1 MSSITRDRRI
11 GLALALRVRRG
22 ARPVITRRI
31 TPKSQIE
38 RLAEWRYLYA
48 LAEGARRSMS

>member
-22 ARPVITRRI
+22 ARPVITRSI
-31 TPKSQIE
+31 TPKAAAE
-38 RLAEWRYLYA
+38 RLAEWRYVYELHKA
-48 LAEGARRSMS
+48 IERTMS